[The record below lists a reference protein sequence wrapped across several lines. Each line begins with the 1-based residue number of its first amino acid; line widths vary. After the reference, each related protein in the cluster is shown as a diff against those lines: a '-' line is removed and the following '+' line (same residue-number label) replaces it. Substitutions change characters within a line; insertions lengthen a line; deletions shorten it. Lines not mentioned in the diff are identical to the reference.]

1 MSFAL
6 LFFVTLTLTLTV
18 LLLWVVRSTSD
29 GRISGAEIKSTET
42 PGRQHLTYFP
52 QMYQAIGG
60 ADFQFLRSR
69 GSERLVRRVRKERR
83 AIALRYLACL
93 RAEFMKLWR
102 LARVVA
108 AMSPQVAAM
117 GELERF
123 RLGVVFNLRFE
134 ILRAKFVLG
143 FPAVPDFRSLSEAL
157 SKLSIRLETAVNEVG
172 ERAAIAS

>member
-6 LFFVTLTLTLTV
+6 SFFLVATLILIG
-18 LLLWVVRSTSD
+18 LLLWALRPSNGT
-29 GRISGAEIKSTET
+29 ISGVEIKSTEAL
-42 PGRQHLTYFP
+42 GRQHLTYFP
-52 QMYQAIGG
+52 QMYQAIGSE
-60 ADFQFLRSR
+60 DLEFLRSR
-69 GSERLVRRVRKERR
+69 GSEKLVRCVRKERR

-93 RAEFMKLWR
+93 RVEFMKLWR
-102 LARVVA
+102 LARMVA

-123 RLGVVFNLRFE
+123 RLGVVFTLRFE

-143 FPAVPDFRSLSEAL
+143 FSALPDFRSLSEAL
-157 SKLSIRLETAVNEVG
+157 SKLSVQLETAVNELG